1 MPLRFLHPSAGGRP
15 SQLTDLNASGAAP
28 RGAGLR
34 PIWACLAVVAVVYF
48 AAAKL
53 GLALAFPTP
62 QVSAFWPPAGIAV
75 VSLLLLGDR
84 YWPAVYLAAFAVN
97 ALAGEPL
104 PVALLIGVGNT
115 VAGLVGAHLLR
126 AVQFEAALERT
137 RDVLGLVTVAVGST
151 LLSASVGTASL
162 AAGGLVPWSEY
173 VSVWRIWWMGDSLG
187 VLIVAPL
194 LLTWARDL
202 RVTWGSARRVELAA
216 YLASVVLVGLAVF
229 VIPSGGGPL
238 LYPRAYVAFPLLT
251 WAGLR
256 FGPRETALGTATLSL
271 MAIWGA
277 THEHGPFGMGPPDSR
292 LILLDMFMATLGCT
306 GLLLGALIA
315 ERQGARVAARVTA
328 GLLEA
333 ISEHAPAV
341 IYVKDLAGRY
351 LMVNRRY
358 ADVAGL
364 AQSAVIGK
372 TDYELFSPEQAEC
385 FVAMDQ
391 RVIRAGHALT
401 EEQVAVVAGV
411 QRNYIS
417 VKCPLRDEGGK
428 PYAVIGI
435 STDVTDLHNAQAR
448 LRQAYEEL
456 EGRVRERTAELATVV
471 EELRQRNREKET
483 LLREVHHRVKNNL
496 QVVCSLLSLQ
506 AQGHAEPHLVS
517 FAEDCKARVR
527 SMALVHEQL
536 YQTND
541 LQGVPLADYVRTLME
556 GLMQGR
562 SSSTS
567 NVTCQMDVPDQTLPV
582 DQAIPCGLIINE
594 LVTNAFKHAFP
605 AGHSGRVTLSI
616 SESGADHIELR
627 ITDDGIGI
635 PEDIELSPAG
645 GFGLRLV
652 AMLAD
657 QLDATLTFERHSGTS
672 VRIRFPRNPAT

>member
-1 MPLRFLHPSAGGRP
+1 LPLRSLRPSARGRP
-15 SQLTDLNASGAAP
+15 SQFTELNAIGAPP
-28 RGAGLR
+28 RETR
-34 PIWACLAVVAVVYF
+34 IRYFWVRLAVVAVLYF
-48 AAAKL
+48 AAARL
-53 GLALAFPTP
+53 GLALAFTTP
-62 QVSAFWPPAGIAV
+62 QVSAFWPPAGVALV
-75 VSLLLLGDR
+75 ALLLLGDR
-84 YWPAVYLAAFAVN
+84 YWPAVYLGAFAIN
-97 ALAGEPL
+97 ALADEQL
-104 PVALLIGVGNT
+104 LVALLIGVGNT
-115 VAGLVGAHLLR
+115 VTGLVGARVLR
-126 AVQFEAALERT
+126 AVQFETALERT
-137 RDVLGLVTVAVGST
+137 RDVLGLITVAIGST
-151 LLSASVGTASL
+151 LISASVGTASL
-162 AAGGLVPWSEY
+162 SAGGHVRWSEY
-173 VSVWRIWWMGDSLG
+173 ASVWRVWWVGDSLG

-194 LLTWARDL
+194 LLTWARNL
-202 RVTWGSARRVELAA
+202 HMSWSTTQRVELAA
-216 YLASVVLVGLAVF
+216 YMASVVLVGLVVF
-229 VIPSGGGPL
+229 VIPFGGGPL
-238 LYPRAYVAFPLLT
+238 LYPRAYVAFPLLA

-256 FGPRETALGTATLSL
+256 FGPRETALGTATVSL
-271 MAIWGA
+271 MAIWG
-277 THEHGPFGMGPPDSR
+277 TIHGHGPFGVGPSDGR
-292 LILLDMFMATLGCT
+292 LILLDMFIATIGCT

-341 IYVKDLAGRY
+341 IYVKDLVGRY

-358 ADVAGL
+358 AEVTGL
-364 AQSAVIGK
+364 GQSAVIGK
-372 TDYELFSPEQAEC
+372 TDYELFCPEQAEC

-401 EEQVAVVAGV
+401 EEQVAVVAGEP
-411 QRNYIS
+411 RNYIS
-417 VKCPLRDEGGK
+417 VKCPLLDEADE

-456 EGRVRERTAELATVV
+456 EGRVRERTVELATAV
-471 EELRQRNREKET
+471 EELRQRNRDKET

-496 QVVCSLLSLQ
+496 QVVSSLLSLQ
-506 AQGHAEPHLVS
+506 AQGHAEPHLIS

-536 YQTND
+536 YQSKD
-541 LQGVPLADYVRTLME
+541 LQGVPLAVYVRTLVE

-562 SSSTS
+562 SSSAS
-567 NVTCQMDVPDQTLPV
+567 RITCHVDVPDQTLPV

-605 AGHSGRVTLSI
+605 ADHSGRVTLSV
-616 SESGADHIELR
+616 SDSDANHIELR
-627 ITDDGIGI
+627 ITDDGIGFS
-635 PEDIELSPAG
+635 EDVEPSRAG

-672 VRIRFPRNPAT
+672 VRIRFPRNPAA